1 MSRDYLLTMCQSE
14 ISLMLPTEYLDSL
27 LEVINIGLQR
37 AKLDEKVRKDL
48 FAWWNVEKEFLENEL
63 EKSNQL

>member
-1 MSRDYLLTMCQSE
+1 
-14 ISLMLPTEYLDSL
+14 MLPTEYLDSL